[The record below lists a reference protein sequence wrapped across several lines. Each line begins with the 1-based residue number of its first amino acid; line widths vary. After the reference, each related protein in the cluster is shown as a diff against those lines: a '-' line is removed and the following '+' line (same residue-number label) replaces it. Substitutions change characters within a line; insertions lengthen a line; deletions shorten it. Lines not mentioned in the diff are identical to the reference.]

1 MKDSCRFKEML
12 EKENFNG
19 KVLIFPLLEIEFLK
33 KSVNLKEADAL
44 VFTSVY
50 ALEKLNLE
58 LQNFEK
64 PIFAVGQRCDELLK
78 RRGAINIFIFSNV
91 KQLLNSL
98 KHYYENRI
106 PRVFYLRGDE
116 ISYDLKA
123 DLLKHG
129 FNCEEQVVYKQKWNI
144 QKKELD
150 KVLAGENLEGIAL
163 FSEKSVDSLIKSAQS
178 RNLNKIF
185 FCFSKKIENRLRSA
199 LDKDIRCKTIRD
211 PLISDM
217 INVIVK
223 EYSRY

>member
-1 MKDSCRFKEML
+1 ML

-33 KSVNLKEADAL
+33 KSVNLKEADVL

-50 ALEKLNLE
+50 ALEKINLE

-64 PIFAVGQRCDELLK
+64 PVFAVGQRCNELLK
-78 RRGAINIFIFSNV
+78 KIGVTNTFIFSNV
-91 KQLLNSL
+91 KQLLIGL
-98 KHYYENRI
+98 KHYYGNKR
-106 PRVFYLRGDE
+106 PCVFYLRGNE
-116 ISYDLKA
+116 ISYDLNA

-129 FNCEEQVVYKQKWNI
+129 FNCKEHVVYEQKRNI
-144 QKKELD
+144 KEKELD
-150 KVLAGENLEGIAL
+150 KILAGKNLEGIAL
-163 FSEKSVDSLIKSAQS
+163 FSEKSVDSLVKSALG
-178 RNLNKIF
+178 RDLNKIF

-199 LDKDIRCKTIRD
+199 LEKDIRCKTIRD

>member
-1 MKDSCRFKEML
+1 ML

-33 KSVNLKEADAL
+33 KSVNLKAADAL

-50 ALEKLNLE
+50 ALEKLSLE

-64 PIFAVGQRCDELLK
+64 PVFAVGQRCEELLK
-78 RRGAINIFIFSNV
+78 KMGATNTFIFSNV
-91 KQLLNSL
+91 KKLLNDL
-98 KHYYENRI
+98 KNYYRNRR
-106 PRVFYLRGDE
+106 PCVFYLRGDE
-116 ISYDLKA
+116 ISYDLRG
-123 DLLKHG
+123 DLMEHG
-129 FNCEEQVVYKQKWNI
+129 FNCKEHIVYKQKRNI
-144 QKKELD
+144 KEKELD
-150 KVLAGENLEGIAL
+150 KILAGKNLEGIAL
-163 FSEKSVDSLIKSAQS
+163 FSEKSVDSLIKSAPS

-199 LDKDIRCKTIRD
+199 LDKDIRCKTIQY

>member
-1 MKDSCRFKEML
+1 ML
-12 EKENFNG
+12 EKEKFNG

-33 KSVNLKEADAL
+33 KSINLKEADVL

-50 ALEKLNLE
+50 ALEKLNME

-78 RRGAINIFIFSNV
+78 KLGATNTFIFSNV
-91 KQLLNSL
+91 KKLLNGL
-98 KHYYENRI
+98 KHCYGKKR
-106 PRVFYLRGDE
+106 PLVFYLRGDQ

-123 DLLKHG
+123 DLSKHD
-129 FNCEEQVVYKQKWNI
+129 FNCEEYIVYKQRRNI
-144 QKKELD
+144 QEKELD
-150 KVLAGENLEGIAL
+150 KILARKNLEGIAL
-163 FSEKSVDSLIKSAQS
+163 FSEKSVDSLIKSGHR

-199 LDKDIRCKTIRD
+199 LDRDIRCKTIRD
-211 PLISDM
+211 PLISNM

>member
-1 MKDSCRFKEML
+1 ML

-33 KSVNLKEADAL
+33 KSINLKGADAL

-58 LQNFEK
+58 IQNFEK
-64 PIFAVGQRCDELLK
+64 PVFAVGQRCDELLK
-78 RRGAINIFIFSNV
+78 KTGATNTFIFSNV
-91 KQLLNSL
+91 KRLLNDL
-98 KHYYENRI
+98 KNHYGNKR
-106 PRVFYLRGDE
+106 PCVFYLRGDE

-129 FNCEEQVVYKQKWNI
+129 FNCKEHVVYKQKRNI
-144 QKKELD
+144 QEKELD
-150 KVLAGENLEGIAL
+150 KILARKNLEGIAL
-163 FSEKSVDSLIKSAQS
+163 FSEKSVDSLIKSTTS
-178 RNLNKIF
+178 RSLNKTF

-199 LDKDIRCKTIRD
+199 LDRNIKCKTIRT
-211 PLISDM
+211 PLISNM

>member
-1 MKDSCRFKEML
+1 ML
-12 EKENFNG
+12 EQEKFNG

-33 KSVNLKEADAL
+33 KSINLKGADAL

-58 LQNFEK
+58 IQNFEK
-64 PIFAVGQRCDELLK
+64 PIFAVGQRCDKLLK
-78 RRGAINIFIFSNV
+78 KMGATHTSIFSNV
-91 KQLLNSL
+91 KQLLDGL
-98 KHYYENRI
+98 KHFYGNKRPLVI
-106 PRVFYLRGDE
+106 YLRGNE

-129 FNCEEQVVYKQKWNI
+129 FNCKEHVVYKQKRNI
-144 QKKELD
+144 QEKELD
-150 KVLAGENLEGIAL
+150 KILARKNLEGIAL
-163 FSEKSVDSLIKSAQS
+163 FSEKSVDSFINSASSQ
-178 RNLNKIF
+178 NINKTF

-199 LDKDIRCKTIRD
+199 LDKNIKCKTIRN
-211 PLISDM
+211 PLISNM